1 MQDLV
6 SIIVPVYNERQYLE
20 MCVDSILKSTWSN
33 IEIILVDDGSE
44 KEVYDLCNRIALKN
58 EKCRCI
64 HQKNMGLSSAR
75 VAGFYA
81 SHGEWITFVDNDD
94 VVSPFLVEKL
104 IGEIGEDIDIIMGQ
118 RIDTETPEKID
129 WIKETVQSQTYD
141 GKTVCTMIAHDPEQK
156 KVITPIWGKLYRRK
170 FLLGQEI
177 EKYKNK
183 CPVVYFEDVLITPIL
198 FYNARRICIIGEA
211 IYAHREIS
219 TSISRSGKI
228 SAFYLDQIESGNI
241 LCEFFREKSM
251 TDMYNYT
258 LDLYLFSIL
267 RIYCLAELER
277 DYGYYKKRIEGFY
290 KKYIKDYLISKNKLS
305 KKVVAAFFGANH
317 WLWRKAVKYLYFK
330 RF

>member
-156 KVITPIWGKLYRRK
+156 RDRLDRHDHHGHHPGQLHPVYPLLRRYPPGR
-170 FLLGQEI
+170 LRYLQRDPQGR
-177 EKYKNK
+177 
-183 CPVVYFEDVLITPIL
+183 LH
-198 FYNARRICIIGEA
+198 
-211 IYAHREIS
+211 HR
-219 TSISRSGKI
+219 
-228 SAFYLDQIESGNI
+228 
-241 LCEFFREKSM
+241 
-251 TDMYNYT
+251 
-258 LDLYLFSIL
+258 
-267 RIYCLAELER
+267 
-277 DYGYYKKRIEGFY
+277 KRPFHRQRPAG
-290 KKYIKDYLISKNKLS
+290 
-305 KKVVAAFFGANH
+305 V
-317 WLWRKAVKYLYFK
+317 
-330 RF
+330 